1 MDIWFTSDTHFS
13 HKNIL
18 SFESRPFKNTEE
30 MDEALITNWNSVVK
44 PNDLIFH
51 IGDVFFSNAKRSEW
65 IASRLNGRKILVDGN
80 HDRSFSKGKFA
91 KMGFESHKYYF
102 FNDYLL
108 SHYPQNPI
116 ILAQASEYGLKGNI
130 HGHVHSDIEGLDPN
144 YHICVCTELTN
155 YTPIH
160 WDKIRAKETVF

>member
-1 MDIWFTSDTHFS
+1 MDIWLTSDTHFS
-13 HKNIL
+13 HRKIL
-18 SFESRPFKNTEE
+18 EYEARPFSSTEE

-65 IASRLNGRKILVDGN
+65 IASRLNGRKILIDGN
-80 HDRSFSKGKFA
+80 HDKGFSKGKF
-91 KMGFESHKYYF
+91 KKLGFDSYKYYF

-108 SHYPQNPI
+108 SHYPQNPL
-116 ILAQASEYGLKGNI
+116 ILHQAAEFGLKGNI
-130 HGHVHSDIEGLDPN
+130 HGHVHSEIEGLDKD

-160 WDKIRAKETVF
+160 FDEIKKQAA